1 MNLDALWQGLEA
13 SPIGDFVATNEW
25 AFPTIESIHVIA
37 IVIVVGSIAV
47 MDLRLVG
54 LASRSTAVTRMS
66 RDTLPWTWGAFVIA
80 AITGALLFV
89 SRATS
94 YVVNPWFL
102 GKLVLL
108 VLAGVNMG
116 VFHIVTWRNVG
127 SWDANSPLPPGAK
140 LAGIVS
146 LLLWVLV
153 IFFGRAI
160 GFTLDAPQ

>member
-25 AFPTIESIHVIA
+25 AFPAIESIHVIA

-116 VFHIVTWRNVG
+116 VFHIVTWRSVG
-127 SWDANSPLPPGAK
+127 IWDANSPLPSGAK